1 MQHHAEPDIE
11 DVDDGI
17 KSERVSI
24 AGAADGVEF
33 EDEEPEEGGENEQDH
48 SR

>member
-1 MQHHAEPDIE
+1 M
-11 DVDDGI
+11 DDGI

-33 EDEEPEEGGENEQDH
+33 QEEDPEEGGEIEQDQ